1 MTPQTEHAADSG
13 LAGEP
18 LRLHVH
24 KTRGAKLVATGLF
37 EQGFCVCNRFSPKR
51 TWGSRTFA
59 NKKNKNCS
67 HGTATQHCTV
77 SFEVRAASTVVDALT
92 RDTLGITAH
101 TGQPVSTVPGLMAP
115 INTMAKRTEML
126 YWEGWA

>member
-1 MTPQTEHAADSG
+1 MAVTAPTAHAADSG

-59 NKKNKNCS
+59 SKKKKKI
-67 HGTATQHCTV
+67 AVMEPQH
-77 SFEVRAASTVVDALT
+77 STVQSHL
-92 RDTLGITAH
+92 R
-101 TGQPVSTVPGLMAP
+101 
-115 INTMAKRTEML
+115 
-126 YWEGWA
+126 

>member
-1 MTPQTEHAADSG
+1 MAVTPQTEHAADSG

-51 TWGSRTFA
+51 TWGEQ
-59 NKKNKNCS
+59 NVCEQKKLKLQSWNCN
-67 HGTATQHCTV
+67 TA
-77 SFEVRAASTVVDALT
+77 
-92 RDTLGITAH
+92 
-101 TGQPVSTVPGLMAP
+101 
-115 INTMAKRTEML
+115 L
-126 YWEGWA
+126 YSLI